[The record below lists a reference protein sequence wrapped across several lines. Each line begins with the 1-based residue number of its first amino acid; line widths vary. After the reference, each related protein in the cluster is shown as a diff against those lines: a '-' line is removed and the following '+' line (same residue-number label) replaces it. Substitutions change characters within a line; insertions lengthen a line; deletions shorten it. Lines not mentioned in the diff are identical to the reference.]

1 MPILAIET
9 ATMVSSVALSTEN
22 RLLGEIIL
30 QTRLTHSEIL
40 MPHIEKLLLMTKTEK
55 KDLDAIAVSIGP
67 GSFTGL
73 RIGLAAAKSM
83 AYVLNIPL
91 IGISTMDALAAQYP
105 VPNLY
110 VVPALDAQKGNVYTS
125 LYEWAQGSLCQK
137 DEIRV
142 SPFTEVLEACKQMD
156 KKVVLVGDIAQK
168 YGQEIK
174 EAGDPVFAAP
184 PYLIMPRA
192 ATLADLAWKRLQDNK
207 VDSVMNLEP
216 VYVRRSEA
224 EVLWEKRQKAMQA

>member
-9 ATMVSSVALSTEN
+9 ATMVSSVALSTGE

-55 KDLDAIAVSIGP
+55 KNLDAVAVSIGP

-83 AYVLNIPL
+83 AYVLDIPL
-91 IGISTMDALAAQYP
+91 IGISTMEALAAQYP
-105 VPNLY
+105 VPDVY
-110 VVPALDAQKGNVYTS
+110 IVPALDAQKGNVYTS
-125 LYEWAQGSLCQK
+125 VYEWEHGSLCQRQ
-137 DEIRV
+137 EISV
-142 SPFTEVLEACKQMD
+142 QPFEEVLEVCRKMD
-156 KKVVLVGDIAQK
+156 KNVVLVGDVAQK
-168 YGQEIK
+168 RQDDIQK
-174 EAGDPVFAAP
+174 AGSPVFVAP
-184 PYLIMPRA
+184 PYLVMPRA
-192 ATLADLAWKRLQDNK
+192 ATLADLAWKRLQKNK

-216 VYVRRSEA
+216 VYIRRSEA
-224 EVLWEKRQKAMQA
+224 EVLWEKRQKAMQE